1 MTIKTDENKGIS
13 DFLLEVTQAG
23 SFKELEK
30 AYQRVNKEFEDI
42 INQDSKGRTSIFV
55 ARFKELTKVA
65 SDILKKEINGK
76 SPTEEQLAVF
86 GEMVALRDACY
97 RRLNG

>member
-1 MTIKTDENKGIS
+1 MTVETNENKGIS

-30 AYQRVNKEFEDI
+30 AYQRVKKEFEDI
-42 INQDSKGRTSIFV
+42 VNQDSKGRTNAFV
-55 ARFKELTKVA
+55 ARFRELTKIA
-65 SDILKKEINGK
+65 GDILKKEVNGN
-76 SPTEEQLAVF
+76 SPTEKHLAVF

>member
-1 MTIKTDENKGIS
+1 MTIDAKENKGIS

-30 AYQRVNKEFEDI
+30 AYQRVKKEFEDI
-42 INQDSKGRTSIFV
+42 ISQDSKGRTRAF
-55 ARFKELTKVA
+55 ATRFNELTKVA
-65 SDILKKEINGK
+65 GDILKEEANGNT
-76 SPTEEQLAVF
+76 PTEKQLAVF
-86 GEMVALRDACY
+86 GEMVALRDACH